1 MENENRNEEKK
12 VELVDFKKE
21 AMKRKLKTGVETVK
35 TGIMKGAKWV
45 SDHPAEAAAGVT
57 GLGLFVKQLTKTSAN
72 HAEQRRRE
80 REFFEHSSG
89 KWCEIKRKLTP
100 REQVEAEARHKA
112 GETWT
117 QIFSDMRLLK

>member
-1 MENENRNEEKK
+1 MENKNEEK
-12 VELVDFKKE
+12 VELVDFKRE
-21 AMKRKLKTGVETVK
+21 AAKRKLKAGVETTKIKLMQGV
-35 TGIMKGAKWV
+35 KWV

-57 GLGLFVKQLTKTSAN
+57 GLGLFVKSVTKTSAN

-117 QIFSDMRLLK
+117 QIFSDMCLLK

>member
-1 MENENRNEEKK
+1 MENNRNEEKK

-21 AMKRKLKTGVETVK
+21 AMKRKLKAGVETVK
-35 TGIMKGAKWV
+35 LNIMKGVKWV

>member
-1 MENENRNEEKK
+1 MENENRNEEK
-12 VELVDFKKE
+12 VELIDFKKE
-21 AMKRKLKTGVETVK
+21 AMKRKLKAGVETAKIKVMQ
-35 TGIMKGAKWV
+35 GVKWV

-57 GLGLFVKQLTKTSAN
+57 GIGLFVKQLTKTSAN

>member
-1 MENENRNEEKK
+1 MENESKREEK

-21 AMKRKLKTGVETVK
+21 AMKRKLKAGVETAK
-35 TGIMKGAKWV
+35 TGIMKGVKWV
-45 SDHPAEAAAGVT
+45 YEHPAEAAAGVT
-57 GLGLFVKQLTKTSAN
+57 GLGLFVKSVTKTSAN

-100 REQVEAEARHKA
+100 REQVETEARHKA

>member
-1 MENENRNEEKK
+1 MENKNEEKVK
-12 VELVDFKKE
+12 LVDFKKE
-21 AMKRKLKTGVETVK
+21 AAKRKLKAGVETVK
-35 TGIMKGAKWV
+35 TGITKGVKWV
-45 SDHPAEAAAGVT
+45 TKHPAEAAAGVT
-57 GLGLFVKQLTKTSAN
+57 GLSLFVKSLTKTSAN

-100 REQVEAEARHKA
+100 REQVEAEVRHKA

-117 QIFSDMRLLK
+117 QIFSEMRLLK

>member
-1 MENENRNEEKK
+1 MENENRNEEK
-12 VELVDFKKE
+12 VELIDFKKE
-21 AMKRKLKTGVETVK
+21 AAKRKLKGYVEAAKLNVIKGV
-35 TGIMKGAKWV
+35 KWV
-45 SDHPAEAAAGVT
+45 TEHPAEAAASVT
-57 GLGLFVKQLTKTSAN
+57 GLGLFVKSVTKTSAN

>member
-1 MENENRNEEKK
+1 MENKNEEK

-21 AMKRKLKTGVETVK
+21 AAKRKLKAGVETVK
-35 TGIMKGAKWV
+35 IKVMQGVKWV
-45 SDHPAEAAAGVT
+45 SDHPAEAAAGAT
-57 GLGLFVKQLTKTSAN
+57 GLGLFVKSLTKTSAN